1 LENDISEI
9 LFYEEQIKQRII
21 ELGNQLSDDFKDK
34 NPLVICVLKG
44 AFVFMSDLIRNMSIP
59 LEVDFMAVSSY
70 GAASKSSGVV
80 KINKDLDVPVEGR
93 DLIIV
98 EDIADS
104 GLTLNFLQ
112 DVLRRKNAKSITV
125 VALFDK
131 PARRKVDI
139 KADYVGF
146 LLPDEFIVGYGLDY
160 AERYRNLPYVGILKR
175 EIYSH

>member
-1 LENDISEI
+1 MENDISEI

-21 ELGNQLSDDFKDK
+21 ELGNQLSEDFKDK

>member
-1 LENDISEI
+1 MENDISEI

>member
-1 LENDISEI
+1 
-9 LFYEEQIKQRII
+9 
-21 ELGNQLSDDFKDK
+21 
-34 NPLVICVLKG
+34 
-44 AFVFMSDLIRNMSIP
+44 
-59 LEVDFMAVSSY
+59 
-70 GAASKSSGVV
+70 VV

>member
-1 LENDISEI
+1 MQNDISEI

-21 ELGNQLSDDFKDK
+21 ELGNQLSEDFKDK

>member
-1 LENDISEI
+1 MENDISEV
-9 LFYEEQIKQRII
+9 LFSEAQLKERIA
-21 ELGNQLSDDFKDK
+21 ELGQQLSEDFSGK

-44 AFVFMSDLIRNMSIP
+44 AFIFMGDLIRNMSIP
-59 LEVDFMAVSSY
+59 LEIDFMAVSSY

-98 EDIADS
+98 EDITDS
-104 GLTLNFLQ
+104 GLTLQFLQ
-112 DVLRRKNAKSITV
+112 DVLRRKKANSISV

-160 AERYRNLPYVGILKR
+160 AEKYRNLPYVGILKR
-175 EIYSH
+175 EIYS

>member
-21 ELGNQLSDDFKDK
+21 ELGNQLSEDFKDK